1 MVDDMGLRTFVWA
14 AVMVGAEVD
23 INLPILELFP
33 GQGQWMTAVVAEKQ
47 SPK

>member
-23 INLPILELFP
+23 IHLPILEPLS
-33 GQGQWMTAVVAEKQ
+33 GQCQRMTAAIAEQ
-47 SPK
+47 

>member
-23 INLPILELFP
+23 INLPILKLFP
-33 GQGQWMTAVVAEKQ
+33 GQGQGMTAAVAE
-47 SPK
+47 